1 MMSQTWSRIAPPSV
15 NTHPN
20 DCRFNASPV
29 NYLVLIDCV
38 HILPNL
44 FERVFV
50 PRAVHDELLA
60 AGAPDQV
67 KNWIANAPDWFKV
80 QQVGTVEQ
88 TLNRLGEGEREAITL
103 AQSLGATLLLI
114 DESAGRRAALER
126 GLRVAGTVGV
136 LELAAAH
143 GLCDPAEVVR
153 RLQQTNFR
161 VSPRLLQ
168 RLLRLR

>member
-1 MMSQTWSRIAPPSV
+1 MTVVS
-15 NTHPN
+15 
-20 DCRFNASPV
+20 DASPV

-153 RLQQTNFR
+153 RLRQTNFR